1 MIGRKLKVA
10 RSAAGLSLRDLSDRI
25 GNRVSAQAIGKYER
39 NEDMPGSAP
48 LLAIAKALDVQVDYL
63 LSADEI
69 ELEGVDFR
77 KKALTSARE
86 EAKVEAGA
94 SLVQIYT
101 GFIYRGPALI
111 GEARR
116 ALR

>member
-48 LLAIAKALDVQVDYL
+48 LLAIAKALDV
-63 LSADEI
+63 
-69 ELEGVDFR
+69 
-77 KKALTSARE
+77 
-86 EAKVEAGA
+86 
-94 SLVQIYT
+94 
-101 GFIYRGPALI
+101 
-111 GEARR
+111 
-116 ALR
+116 